1 MSNYGKTAHIVEVIV
16 VVVLASLPGAAII
29 GTVQYQIDRFPPDV
43 CIPSES
49 AVFFYTFSLA
59 VSIGSTIGL
68 GMLCATFAVLRRVS
82 TVYACMYSQLSVSDI
97 KTLKVYEIIYN
108 ALQ

>member
-16 VVVLASLPGAAII
+16 VVVLASLPGAVII

-82 TVYACMYSQLSVSDI
+82 TVY
-97 KTLKVYEIIYN
+97 VYM
-108 ALQ
+108 